1 MLRFAWRWAEV
12 GDRVVVHATD
22 DPAQAPL
29 AGVIAFVDRPDGVTM
44 VGVRVGTNG
53 DGHVIWPFRS
63 DVHSDPADPGEHC
76 IRCDGP
82 YPINAQVSEA

>member
-12 GDRVVVHATD
+12 GDAVVFHATG
-22 DPAQAPL
+22 DPTEVPSP
-29 AGVIAFVDRPDGVTM
+29 GVIAFVDRPGGVIQ
-44 VGVRVGTNG
+44 VGIRVGDDA
-53 DGHVIWPFRS
+53 DGPVIWPFRS

-82 YPINAQVSEA
+82 YSISAQASEA